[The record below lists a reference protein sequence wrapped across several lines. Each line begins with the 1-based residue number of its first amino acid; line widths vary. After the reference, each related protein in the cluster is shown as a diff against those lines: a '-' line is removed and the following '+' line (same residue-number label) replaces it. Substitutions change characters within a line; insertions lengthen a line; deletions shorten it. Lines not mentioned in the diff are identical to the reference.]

1 MILPLDFHAH
11 IDPTVSPATL
21 RDLEACVVAVTR
33 SLGEF
38 TGAADRRDESVTWCL
53 GLHPYVPHSPAVFS
67 GGRLVQLLESVPIVG
82 EVGLDRRSPV
92 PLSSQ
97 QETLESVLRI
107 LDDQPRILNVHSA
120 GAAAPTLKLI
130 EKYRPSGV
138 VLHWWRG
145 SPAQTDR
152 ALHLGCSFSINSA
165 EVAQPKILG
174 IVPLERV
181 LTETDHPFGDRR
193 QSGPRRPGRVD
204 VVEAAL
210 ADHWNVDGGTV
221 RRQVW
226 RNLLNIADSTG
237 TASLFPSGF
246 QRSMLSA

>member
-1 MILPLDFHAH
+1 MLPLDFHAH
-11 IDPTVSPATL
+11 IDPTVSHAML
-21 RDLEACVVAVTR
+21 RDLRACVVAVTR

-38 TGAADRRDESVTWCL
+38 AGVVDRRDECVTWCL
-53 GLHPYVPHSPAVFS
+53 GMHPSVPHSPTVFS
-67 GGRLVQLLESVPIVG
+67 RGRFVPLLESVPIVG
-82 EVGLDRRSPV
+82 EIGLDRRSPV
-92 PLSSQ
+92 PFANQ
-97 QETLESVLRI
+97 QETLEAVFRI

-120 GAAAPTLKLI
+120 GATVPTLKLI

-145 SPAQTDR
+145 SLAQTDR

-165 EVAQPKILG
+165 EVARPKILG
-174 IVPLERV
+174 SIPRERV

-193 QSGPRRPGRVD
+193 QAGPRRPGQVD

-210 ADHWNVDGGTV
+210 AEHWNVDVGTV

-226 RNLLNIADSTG
+226 RNLLKIADSTG
-237 TASLFPSGF
+237 TASLFPGEF